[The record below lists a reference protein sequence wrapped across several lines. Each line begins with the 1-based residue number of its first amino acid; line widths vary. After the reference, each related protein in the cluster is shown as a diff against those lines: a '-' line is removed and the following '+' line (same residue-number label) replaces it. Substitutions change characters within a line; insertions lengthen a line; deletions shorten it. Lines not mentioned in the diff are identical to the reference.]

1 MSTASARFVCL
12 ELILLCRATAGG
24 EKDGGRGSNGGIWE
38 WTSTVLD
45 TREGFEG
52 TTIFPG

>member
-1 MSTASARFVCL
+1 MSAQCACL
-12 ELILLCRATAGG
+12 WVTVEGATATGG
-24 EKDGGRGSNGGIWE
+24 KDGGRGSNGGIWE

-45 TREGFEG
+45 THEGFEG

>member
-1 MSTASARFVCL
+1 MRVCVCVVL
-12 ELILLCRATAGG
+12 MAGGRATAGG

-45 TREGFEG
+45 THEGFEG